1 MIRFPN
7 NAGVDVDLTPRRVL
21 VDTGPLVAWLD
32 PSGHHHDRASE
43 FFAGYRGNLLS
54 CWPVLTEACHL
65 MPTHKVTGFL
75 RWVAAGGLAIV
86 EVPEKS
92 LSDMADRMDK
102 YLDLPMDMADAALVW
117 AAESQN
123 VLDIATLDRRDFG
136 IYRTT
141 RGQALRNVLFDGAP
155 APVLKRTPAR
165 ARRNG

>member
-1 MIRFPN
+1 
-7 NAGVDVDLTPRRVL
+7 
-21 VDTGPLVAWLD
+21 
-32 PSGHHHDRASE
+32 
-43 FFAGYRGNLLS
+43 
-54 CWPVLTEACHL
+54 

-141 RGQALRNVLFDGAP
+141 RGQALRNVLFDAAP